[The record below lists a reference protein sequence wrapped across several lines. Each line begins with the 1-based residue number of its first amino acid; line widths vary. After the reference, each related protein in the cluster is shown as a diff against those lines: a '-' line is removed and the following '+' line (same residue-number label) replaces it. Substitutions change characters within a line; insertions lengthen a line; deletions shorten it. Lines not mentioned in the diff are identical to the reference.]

1 MIRRTI
7 LALALGVLC
16 AGFGAARADVRE
28 WDPERVKSLA
38 EQLQVATN
46 ALYDAFYK
54 QPIPGVAQNKVYYRL
69 KQDIRTLR
77 TDTRHLSDAL
87 AHGAGRDETLPI
99 WQDLTQAV
107 QSAIDHAAS
116 VFTTRDVDQKA
127 RAAAAIL
134 DQLAPY
140 YDPDAASTE
149 PSVR

>member
-1 MIRRTI
+1 MLRRTT
-7 LALALGVLC
+7 LALALGLLC
-16 AGFGAARADVRE
+16 AGSGAAGADVQA
-28 WDPERVKSLA
+28 WDPEKVQTLA
-38 EQLQVATN
+38 EQLRVATN

-69 KQDIRTLR
+69 KQDIRTVR
-77 TDTRHLSDAL
+77 ADTRHLSDAL

-99 WQDLTQAV
+99 WQDLRQAV
-107 QSAIDHAAS
+107 QRAIDHAPS

-140 YDPDAASTE
+140 YEPDAASTE
-149 PSVR
+149 PAIR

>member
-1 MIRRTI
+1 
-7 LALALGVLC
+7 
-16 AGFGAARADVRE
+16 
-28 WDPERVKSLA
+28 
-38 EQLQVATN
+38 VATN

-77 TDTRHLSDAL
+77 TDTKHLSDAL

-99 WQDLTQAV
+99 WQDLMQAV
-107 QSAIDHAAS
+107 QRAIDHAAS

-140 YDPDAASTE
+140 YDPDAAGTE
-149 PSVR
+149 PAVR